1 MSTVA
6 STGRAE
12 VAREAHVAVIG
23 LVRKLLMIEC
33 AMYSVVTPM
42 LPHFAHVLPAS
53 KPQLGVLAGAYAAG
67 LLPGALLGGVLSVR
81 VGVRRA
87 TFAGVLLFALSTPVF
102 GFLSN
107 IVLLDAVRTV
117 QGIASG
123 ILWGGGLTWVVAVA
137 PEGRRGE
144 MIGTTISAA
153 LVGMLIGPIL
163 GVAAVA
169 TSPAMIFSAV
179 GVITLIASVV
189 VWREPE
195 PDHVRETGT
204 ASAWTLARSAGAM
217 LGTWLTVLEAMA
229 FGALLVLIPLR
240 LAQLGASTAEIGAT
254 FLLSSVLAMLVA
266 PRLGVICDRHGTF
279 PPVVVALASSALLLI
294 TLPVPSSA
302 LVLSALTF
310 LLMGGP
316 LSGFMVPSVSMISDS
331 AETRGVAL
339 AVSTMLFNVAYAL
352 GETIGAP
359 ASAFVSHH
367 TSDAVPLIGLAATM
381 SLTLVPVILWRRRL
395 AGSPGQVPG

>member
-6 STGRAE
+6 STRRAGI
-12 VAREAHVAVIG
+12 ARDAHVAVVG

-33 AMYSVVTPM
+33 AMYSIITPM
-42 LPHFAHVLPAS
+42 LPHFARVLPAS

-87 TFAGVLLFALSTPVF
+87 TFAGVLLFAFTTPVF
-102 GFLSN
+102 GFLN
-107 IVLLDAVRTV
+107 HILLLDAVRML
-117 QGIASG
+117 QGVASG

-153 LVGMLIGPIL
+153 IVGMLIGPIL

-169 TSPAMIFSAV
+169 ISPALVFSAL
-179 GVITLIASVV
+179 GVITLIASAL

-204 ASAWTLARSAGAM
+204 ASPWTLARSAGAM

-229 FGALLVLIPLR
+229 FGGLFVLIPLR
-240 LAQLGASTAEIGAT
+240 LAQLGASTVEIGAT

-302 LVLSALTF
+302 LVLAALTF

-331 AETRGVAL
+331 AESRGVAL
-339 AVSTMLFNVAYAL
+339 AVSTMLFNIAYAV

-367 TSDAVPLIGLAATM
+367 TSDAVPLVGLAVTM
-381 SLTLVPVILWRRRL
+381 ALTLVPVVLWRRRL
-395 AGSPGQVPG
+395 DGSVARASG

>member
-1 MSTVA
+1 MSAVA
-6 STGRAE
+6 STRRAG
-12 VAREAHVAVIG
+12 VAREAHVAVVG

-33 AMYSVVTPM
+33 AMYSVITPM
-42 LPHFAHVLPAS
+42 LPHFARVLPAS
-53 KPQLGVLAGAYAAG
+53 KPQLGVLAGSYAAG
-67 LLPGALLGGVLSVR
+67 LLPGALLGGALSVR
-81 VGVRRA
+81 VGVRRT
-87 TFAGVLLFALSTPVF
+87 TFAGVLLFALATPAF
-102 GFLSN
+102 GFLN
-107 IVLLDAVRTV
+107 NLLLLDAVRML
-117 QGIASG
+117 QGVASG

-153 LVGMLIGPIL
+153 IVGMLIGPVL

-169 TSPAMIFSAV
+169 TSPALVFTLV
-179 GVITLIASVV
+179 GIITLIAAAL

-195 PDHVRETGT
+195 PQLVRETGT

-217 LGTWLTVLEAMA
+217 IGTWLTVLEAMA
-229 FGALLVLIPLR
+229 FGTLYVLVPLR
-240 LAQLGASTAEIGAT
+240 LAQLGASTVEIGAT
-254 FLLSSVLAMLVA
+254 FLLASVLAMLVA

-279 PPVVVALASSALLLI
+279 PPVVVALAASALLLV
-294 TLPVPSSA
+294 TLPVPSSV

-331 AETRGVAL
+331 AESRGVAL
-339 AVSTMLFNVAYAL
+339 AVSTMLFNVAYAI

-359 ASAFVSHH
+359 VSAFVAHR
-367 TSDAVPLIGLAATM
+367 TSDAIPLVGLALTM
-381 SLTLVPVILWRRRL
+381 ALTLVPVVLWRRRL
-395 AGSPGQVPG
+395 AGSPAHLPG